1 MYGGGAAIIS
11 HQLKVNVSFDDGEAA
26 FLLPVRRGNEGAWN
40 GDKSFVANFH
50 GSYPLFF
57 CCKKKWV
64 SRPDEQYIKQNMVVS
79 FALKRLNI

>member
-11 HQLKVNVSFDDGEAA
+11 HQLKVDVSFNDGEAA
-26 FLLPVRRGNEGAWN
+26 FLLPVRRGYEGAWN

-57 CCKKKWV
+57 VVKKV
-64 SRPDEQYIKQNMVVS
+64 GEQ
-79 FALKRLNI
+79 AR